1 MKIKICGVSREED
14 IEYVNEARPDYT
26 GFVFAESRRKVTPT
40 QAAKLRRRL
49 AEGIAAVGVF
59 VDAPIDGIASLCR
72 DGIISLV
79 QLHGA
84 EDDAYIARLKEV
96 SRGIQVIKAIKS
108 AELLSH
114 ATHATL
120 AEAGKAITTG
130 ADYFLID
137 SGAGSGK
144 TFDWDLLRA
153 GTPCASW
160 LQSSG
165 KRWFLAGGITPENI
179 EQAMELNPFAIDVSG
194 GVETNGIKD
203 RNKIVQLTAM
213 VRKETV

>member
-1 MKIKICGVSREED
+1 LKIKICGVSREED
-14 IEYVNEARPDYT
+14 IEYINEARPDYT
-26 GFVFAESRRKVTPT
+26 GFVFAESKRKVTPA

-59 VDAPIDGIASLCR
+59 VDTTIEDIAGLYR

-79 QLHGA
+79 QLHGT
-84 EDDAYIARLKEV
+84 EDDAYIERLKETC
-96 SRGIQVIKAIKS
+96 RGITVIKVIKS
-108 AELLSH
+108 MELVS
-114 ATHATL
+114 L
-120 AEAGKAITTG
+120 AEANKSVAPG
-130 ADYFLID
+130 ANYYLID

-144 TFDWDLLRA
+144 TFDWNLLRP

-165 KRWFLAGGITPENI
+165 KNWFLAGGITVENI
-179 EQAMELNPFAIDVSG
+179 EKAMALNPFAIDVSG
-194 GVETNGIKD
+194 GTETNGIKD

-213 VRKETV
+213 VRKGKTV

>member
-14 IEYVNEARPDYT
+14 IDYINEARPDYT
-26 GFVFAESRRKVTPT
+26 GFVFAESRRKVTPA

-59 VDAPIDGIASLCR
+59 VDTPIDDIAGLCR

-84 EDDAYIARLKEV
+84 EDDAYIAWLKKAACGV
-96 SRGIQVIKAIKS
+96 PVIKVIKS
-108 AELLSH
+108 AELLSL
-114 ATHATL
+114 T
-120 AEAGKAITTG
+120 EANKTIAPD
-130 ADYFLID
+130 ADYYLID

-144 TFDWDLLRA
+144 TFNWNLLRA
-153 GTPCASW
+153 GAPCASW

-165 KRWFLAGGITPENI
+165 KQWFLAGGITPENI
-179 EQAMELNPFAIDVSG
+179 EQAMELYPFAVDISG
-194 GVETNGIKD
+194 GAETNGIKD

-213 VRKETV
+213 VRSLSEKERQYE

>member
-1 MKIKICGVSREED
+1 VKIKICGLSREED

-26 GFVFAESRRKVTPT
+26 GFVFAESRRKVTPA
-40 QAAKLRRRL
+40 QAGKLRQRL

-59 VDAPIDGIASLCR
+59 VDASIADIAGLYR

-79 QLHGA
+79 QLHGT
-84 EDDAYIARLKEV
+84 EDDAYIEQLKEAACGV
-96 SRGIQVIKAIKS
+96 PVIKVIKS
-108 AELLSH
+108 AELLS
-114 ATHATL
+114 L
-120 AEAGKAITTG
+120 AEAKKTIAPT
-130 ADYFLID
+130 ADYYLID

-144 TFDWDLLRA
+144 TFDWNLLSP

-165 KRWFLAGGITPENI
+165 KNWFLAGGITPENI

-194 GVETNGIKD
+194 GAETNGIKD

-213 VRKETV
+213 VSKEKTV

>member
-26 GFVFAESRRKVTPT
+26 GFVFAESRRKVTPI

-59 VDAPIDGIASLCR
+59 VDAPTYDIICLYR
-72 DGIISLV
+72 DGIISLA
-79 QLHGA
+79 QLHGT
-84 EDDAYIARLKEV
+84 ENDAYIKRLKEATCGV
-96 SRGIQVIKAIKS
+96 PVIKVIKS
-108 AELLSH
+108 MELLSM
-114 ATHATL
+114 A
-120 AEAGKAITTG
+120 KADKTIAPG
-130 ADYFLID
+130 ADYYLID

-144 TFDWDLLRA
+144 TFDWDLLRP
-153 GTPCASW
+153 GSPSASW

-165 KRWFLAGGITPENI
+165 KQWFLAGGITQENI

-194 GVETNGIKD
+194 GAETNGIKD
-203 RNKIVQLTAM
+203 RSKIVQLTAM
-213 VRKETV
+213 VKRIKT

>member
-14 IEYVNEARPDYT
+14 IEYVNEARPDYS
-26 GFVFAESRRKVTPT
+26 GFVFAESRRKVTPA

-59 VDAPIDGIASLCR
+59 VDAPVDSIAGLCR

-84 EDDAYIARLKEV
+84 EDDAYIARLKEAV
-96 SRGIQVIKAIKS
+96 RGVQVIKVIKS
-108 AELLSH
+108 AELLSP
-114 ATHATL
+114 
-120 AEAGKAITTG
+120 AEAGKVIATG
-130 ADYFLID
+130 ADYYLID

-144 TFDWDLLRA
+144 TFDWDLLRP

-160 LQSSG
+160 LQSTG

-194 GVETNGIKD
+194 GAETNGIKD

-213 VRKETV
+213 VRSLKERTT